1 MSETKLFPQE
11 TSLLFP
17 TLALFL
23 LPLIFLVTKHLKIS
37 LSKSPPLPPGP
48 FPWPILGNILQLRNK
63 PLHLTLARFAKTYG
77 SDLISFKL
85 GAQLVV
91 VGSSRAAA
99 MEILKTHD
107 RNLSARSVPHVLPAK
122 SPQLNNFSIG
132 WTFECNDSWKNLRTI
147 SRTELFSRK
156 AIQSQACIREQKVSE
171 MLEIVRKMQGREVN
185 LKNVAFATIYN
196 IMSNIL
202 VSRDLVN
209 LEHEILRGEIGGL
222 LVRIME
228 FQSILNVSDMYPWL
242 GSLDLQ
248 SIRKKA
254 MESFDFSSKQ
264 WEAIVKER
272 KELRRNSSIQQD
284 FLDVMI
290 QDGCSQDQ
298 INILFPV

>member
-1 MSETKLFPQE
+1 
-11 TSLLFP
+11 
-17 TLALFL
+17 
-23 LPLIFLVTKHLKIS
+23 
-37 LSKSPPLPPGP
+37 
-48 FPWPILGNILQLRNK
+48 
-63 PLHLTLARFAKTYG
+63 
-77 SDLISFKL
+77 
-85 GAQLVV
+85 
-91 VGSSRAAA
+91 

-107 RNLSARSVPHVLPAK
+107 RNLSARFVPHVLPAK

-132 WTFECNDSWKNLRTI
+132 WTFECNDSWKKLRTI
-147 SRTELFSRK
+147 SRTELFSSK

-228 FQSILNVSDMYPWL
+228 FQSIPNVSDMYPWL

-248 SIRKKA
+248 SIRKRA
-254 MESFDFSSKQ
+254 MEGFDFSSKQ
-264 WEAIVKER
+264 WEAIVKDR
-272 KELRRNSSIQQD
+272 KELRRNSSSQQD

-298 INILFPV
+298 INMLFPV